1 MSLENT
7 GRVVY
12 NINMKKNEVFK
23 VHVPMN
29 AELTKWLENIGIDA
43 REQGGFRIPKTT
55 IIKACIRTIM
65 KYDIDLRKVKT
76 EEDLVKRIEKAI
88 DNEKKQR

>member
-1 MSLENT
+1 
-7 GRVVY
+7 
-12 NINMKKNEVFK
+12 MKKNEVFK

-43 REQGGFRIPKTT
+43 RELGGFRIPKTS
-55 IIKACIRTIM
+55 IIKACIRAVM
-65 KYDIDLRKVKT
+65 KYDIDLSKVKT

-88 DNEKKQR
+88 EVSKKKR